1 MGKTAVMDGWE
12 TNSLGCET
20 EKPVDCLC
28 SATWFAATTSVTD
41 SLPKKAQMEFVGAA
55 GAAAVLV
62 VFVVAVL
69 ALAAAAAAAVPVPTL
84 AAVVLGLDADPDPDP
99 DHDPDP
105 GFDPRLI
112 DAGAPV
118 KLRSS
123 ISESHPYWPCP
134 AFQDS

>member
-1 MGKTAVMDGWE
+1 MGGWE

-41 SLPKKAQMEFVGAA
+41 SLPKKAQTGFVGAA

-62 VFVVAVL
+62 VLVVTV
-69 ALAAAAAAAVPVPTL
+69 LAAAAAMPVPTL
-84 AAVVLGLDADPDPDP
+84 AVVVLGLDADSDSDL
-99 DHDPDP
+99 DQT
-105 GFDPRLI
+105 LT

>member
-1 MGKTAVMDGWE
+1 MMGGWE

-41 SLPKKAQMEFVGAA
+41 SLPKKAQTGFVGAA
-55 GAAAVLV
+55 AAAAVLV
-62 VFVVAVL
+62 VLVALVVT
-69 ALAAAAAAAVPVPTL
+69 ALDAAAAVPVPTL
-84 AAVVLGLDADPDPDP
+84 AAVVLGIDADSDSDSDPDPDP
-99 DHDPDP
+99 
-105 GFDPRLI
+105 RLI
-112 DAGAPV
+112 DGGVPV
-118 KLRSS
+118 KPRSS

>member
-1 MGKTAVMDGWE
+1 MDGWE

-62 VFVVAVL
+62 VLVVAVL
-69 ALAAAAAAAVPVPTL
+69 ALAAAAAAAAVPVPTL
-84 AAVVLGLDADPDPDP
+84 AAVVLGLDADPDSDP
-99 DHDPDP
+99 D
-105 GFDPRLI
+105 FDPRLI

>member
-1 MGKTAVMDGWE
+1 MDGWE

-28 SATWFAATTSVTD
+28 SATWFAATISVTD
-41 SLPKKAQMEFVGAA
+41 SLPKKAQTGFAGAA

-62 VFVVAVL
+62 VLVVTV
-69 ALAAAAAAAVPVPTL
+69 LAAAAAAAAAAMPVPTL
-84 AAVVLGLDADPDPDP
+84 AVVVLGLDADSDSDL
-99 DHDPDP
+99 DQT
-105 GFDPRLI
+105 LT

>member
-1 MGKTAVMDGWE
+1 MDGWE

-28 SATWFAATTSVTD
+28 SATWFAATISVTD
-41 SLPKKAQMEFVGAA
+41 SLPKKAQTGFVGAA

-62 VFVVAVL
+62 VLVVTV
-69 ALAAAAAAAVPVPTL
+69 LAAAAMPVPIL
-84 AAVVLGLDADPDPDP
+84 AVVVLGLDADSDSDL
-99 DHDPDP
+99 DQ
-105 GFDPRLI
+105 RLT

-118 KLRSS
+118 KLHSS